1 METLAAVRY
10 LCQQRTLDVGFIFYE
25 GNERLSS
32 RLLEIKE
39 AGGRISLYPIRH
51 YGKRLQSFRTLVS
64 KRIITEIK
72 ELFNKIKPDLVIIA
86 SGNIETCTLG
96 LVAAK
101 KAGYKTVSYIAVAHK
116 ISVMGKK
123 YGAQIR
129 DMLNYYYYQLP
140 DYYITISNIV
150 KNDLTKRGVSNKIAV
165 VYNGIDLTKYSLAE
179 RDLCRVG
186 FAAGHSRYLVGCV
199 GRILFRHKAQ
209 DLLVEALAKHKPR
222 LEDVK
227 LVIVGDGPD
236 LARLKDMV
244 SVFGLSDAVAFVDW
258 RDDLSEIYSALDMLI
273 IPSWFEGVPL
283 VMLEAMHYGI
293 PIVAS
298 NVDGMAEILPQRWLF
313 QVGDRN
319 SLVETLL
326 AVKNTDNSEA
336 VRKNQLLVE
345 QKYNFEEF
353 GSNFFKA
360 INEGA

>member
-1 METLAAVRY
+1 LLA
-10 LCQQRTLDVGFIFYE
+10 
-25 GNERLSS
+25 
-32 RLLEIKE
+32 IKE
-39 AGGRISLYPIRH
+39 AGGRISLYPIRY

-64 KRIITEIK
+64 MRIINELK

-101 KAGYKTVSYIAVAHK
+101 KAGYKTVSYIAVAHEVA
-116 ISVMGKK
+116 VMGNK
-123 YGAQIR
+123 YGAKIR

-150 KNDLTKRGVSNKIAV
+150 KADLTKRGVSNKIAV

-186 FAAGHSRYLVGCV
+186 FASGHFRYLVGCV

-209 DLLVEALAKHKPR
+209 DLLVESLAKHKHR
-222 LEDVK
+222 LKDVR
-227 LVIVGDGPD
+227 LIIVGDGPD

-244 SVFGLSDAVAFVDW
+244 SVFRLSDAVAFVDW
-258 RDDLSEIYSALDMLI
+258 RDDLSKIYSALDMLI

-283 VMLEAMHYGI
+283 VMLEAMYYGI

-298 NVDGMAEILPQRWLF
+298 NIDGMAEILPQKWLF
-313 QVGDRN
+313 KVGDRD
-319 SLVETLL
+319 SLVETFL
-326 AVKNTDNSEA
+326 AVKNADNSEA
-336 VRKNQLLVE
+336 IRKNQLLVE

-353 GSNFFKA
+353 GAKFFKA